1 MKRSMIMALSAI
13 ALVLPASAQLAAQA
27 QPAVV
32 ATAAAAVSEEMIGA
46 TVYDTDN
53 VAVGVVRALAGDKG
67 VVVDL
72 DSGKRVMILAANISG
87 ADTGRVNVNMG
98 AQALDKLP
106 PFRN

>member
-1 MKRSMIMALSAI
+1 MKRSMILALSAI

-27 QPAVV
+27 PPAVV
-32 ATAAAAVSEEMIGA
+32 VAAATVSEEMIGA

-87 ADTGRVNVNMG
+87 TDTGRVNVNMG